1 MNGFCGTGDIK
12 MTISNFTFK
21 ELIHT
26 DTANDNV
33 PNDLNIIKNLV
44 RLAEFLQTIRNELH
58 LHIIVN
64 SAYRSESV
72 NKAVGR
78 CFFFLPYERACC

>member
-1 MNGFCGTGDIK
+1 MIT
-12 MTISNFTFK
+12 NFTFS
-21 ELIHT
+21 ELTKT
-26 DTANDNV
+26 DTAYDNV

-58 LHIIVN
+58 LPIIVN

-78 CFFFLPYERACC
+78 RFFFLPYERACC